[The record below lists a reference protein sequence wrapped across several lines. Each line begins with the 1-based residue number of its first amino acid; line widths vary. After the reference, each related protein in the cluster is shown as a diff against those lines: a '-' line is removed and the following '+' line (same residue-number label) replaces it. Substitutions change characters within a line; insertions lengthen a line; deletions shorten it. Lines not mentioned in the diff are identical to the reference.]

1 MNCVTLYLMLY
12 NHQHYIV
19 LDLGCDGQFN
29 VKMSLVQ
36 SWRCP
41 KPLVLLS
48 KWTEFQTTSPL
59 FCIQISHPTA
69 MEFDQWTLWN
79 WINVALL
86 SKWKEFHTTSPLLC
100 MHEQTQIQI
109 SHPTAMDLDQCSAVQ
124 LLFFIFFC
132 QFQHN
137 ICFYKSSPNVFHKL
151 STKLFFLS
159 TSHLAYSFF
168 AILAQLYSFYKF
180 RPNYIYQLSLTFM
193 FNSVFIHS

>member
-36 SWRCP
+36 SWRCS

-69 MEFDQWTLWN
+69 MEFDQWT
-79 WINVALL
+79 
-86 SKWKEFHTTSPLLC
+86 
-100 MHEQTQIQI
+100 
-109 SHPTAMDLDQCSAVQ
+109 AMELDQCCFIIKVERVPHHFSTLVYARTNPDPDIPSDCYGSGSM
-124 LLFFIFFC
+124 FRRIAFIF
-132 QFQHN
+132 
-137 ICFYKSSPNVFHKL
+137 Y
-151 STKLFFLS
+151 FFLP
-159 TSHLAYSFF
+159 
-168 AILAQLYSFYKF
+168 ILA
-180 RPNYIYQLSLTFM
+180 
-193 FNSVFIHS
+193 